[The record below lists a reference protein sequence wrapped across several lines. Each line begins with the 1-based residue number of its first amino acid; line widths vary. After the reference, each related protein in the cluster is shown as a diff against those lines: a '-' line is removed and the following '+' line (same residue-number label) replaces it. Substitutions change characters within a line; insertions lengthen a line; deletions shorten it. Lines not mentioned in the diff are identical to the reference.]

1 MDFKKLLSIQQIRHP
16 LVQQLA
22 LGEALLEQQR
32 PHLAELCFE
41 QVLKETNDAKLAT
54 LARIGKGKALKAR
67 GLFEAAHR
75 QFGQA
80 MKAAE
85 AAGEVQILLLALVE
99 DADTWSAQGQP
110 EQALRVLADGY
121 RRITS
126 LEEAPV
132 PKAHVRINEGLLLHQ
147 LGRLQE
153 ALNRFREAERI
164 LSDTEEEKPAQ
175 DARLLCL
182 LGQADVLVSLRQVRQ
197 ALDIVRTVKENLPEN
212 SSHRFHQTALE
223 IEAKCHDLLGEP
235 QRAVRCR
242 EKLATIS
249 KKGSVY
255 ARLALTYFTLGK
267 PEKAREWEEKAL
279 ATLEEREDIETR
291 IALFRLNMQRGQ
303 VKEGARHLDVV
314 VEQLFAAKNEM
325 ARLKCN
331 QLQVDIWVDEAKIN
345 AAEDSAEKIR
355 EQLLAWREEGREV
368 DADLLSVSQS
378 LGLIRNL
385 KGSLDEAE
393 DMFREALR
401 LAHRVGAPLTIAYTM
416 ANLGRCLMGKGDLK
430 TAKGLLGR
438 AQEIMSGCGAL
449 LPLRYVLID
458 EVRLS
463 VLEDQARLPE
473 AMEKLEAL
481 LQENARFQCPRLD
494 ITGLMTLGW
503 FHWRGG
509 RYEQA
514 RDAFR
519 KAMEIAEET
528 GMELRRLFA
537 MGLMGLLEGE
547 VGNKELAEQWLGEA
561 LEGMELRGAEIA
573 LAEALAERF
582 RDVTGFSW

>member
-1 MDFKKLLSIQQIRHP
+1 M
-16 LVQQLA
+16 VQ
-22 LGEALLEQQR
+22 
-32 PHLAELCFE
+32 
-41 QVLKETNDAKLAT
+41 
-54 LARIGKGKALKAR
+54 
-67 GLFEAAHR
+67 
-75 QFGQA
+75 
-80 MKAAE
+80 
-85 AAGEVQILLLALVE
+85 
-99 DADTWSAQGQP
+99 
-110 EQALRVLADGY
+110 
-121 RRITS
+121 
-126 LEEAPV
+126 
-132 PKAHVRINEGLLLHQ
+132 
-147 LGRLQE
+147 
-153 ALNRFREAERI
+153 
-164 LSDTEEEKPAQ
+164 
-175 DARLLCL
+175 
-182 LGQADVLVSLRQVRQ
+182 
-197 ALDIVRTVKENLPEN
+197 
-212 SSHRFHQTALE
+212 
-223 IEAKCHDLLGEP
+223 
-235 QRAVRCR
+235 
-242 EKLATIS
+242 
-249 KKGSVY
+249 
-255 ARLALTYFTLGK
+255 
-267 PEKAREWEEKAL
+267 
-279 ATLEEREDIETR
+279 
-291 IALFRLNMQRGQ
+291 
-303 VKEGARHLDVV
+303 
-314 VEQLFAAKNEM
+314 
-325 ARLKCN
+325 LKCN
-331 QLQVDIWVDEAKIN
+331 QLQVNLWIDEAKIN

-430 TAKGLLGR
+430 TAKRLLGR

-458 EVRLS
+458 KVRLS

-537 MGLMGLLEGE
+537 MGLMGLLEDE
-547 VGNKELAEQWLGEA
+547 AGNKELAEQWLGEA
-561 LEGMELRGAEIA
+561 LEGMELRGTEIA

-582 RDVTGFSW
+582 RDVTGFGW

>member
-16 LVQQLA
+16 LVRQLA
-22 LGEALLEQQR
+22 LGEALLEQQK

-41 QVLKETNDAKLAT
+41 QVLEETNDAKLAA
-54 LARIGKGKALKAR
+54 LARIGKGKALRAR

-75 QFGQA
+75 QLGQA
-80 MKAAE
+80 VEAAE

-121 RRITS
+121 QQIVS
-126 LEEAPV
+126 LKAPI
-132 PKAHVRINEGLLLHQ
+132 PKAYVRIREGFLLHQ

-164 LSDTEEEKPAQ
+164 LSDTEEGKPAQ
-175 DARLLCL
+175 DIRLLCL
-182 LGQADVLVSLRQVRQ
+182 LGQAGVLVSLRQVRQ
-197 ALDIVRTVKENLPEN
+197 ALDIVRTVKENLPE
-212 SSHRFHQTALE
+212 SGGHCFHQTALE

-249 KKGSVY
+249 KKGPVY
-255 ARLALTYFTLGK
+255 AQLALTYFTLGE

-314 VEQLFAAKNEM
+314 VEQLFAAKDEM
-325 ARLKCN
+325 VQLKCN
-331 QLQVDIWVDEAKIN
+331 QLQVNLWIDEAKIN

-385 KGSLDEAE
+385 KGLLDEAE
-393 DMFREALR
+393 DMFREVLR
-401 LAHRVGAPLTIAYTM
+401 LAHRIGSPLTIAYAM

-430 TAKGLLGR
+430 TAKGLLNR

-458 EVRLS
+458 KVRLS

-537 MGLMGLLEGE
+537 MGLMGLLEDE
-547 VGNKELAEQWLGEA
+547 AGNKELAEQWLGEA
-561 LEGMELRGAEIA
+561 LEGMELRGTEIA

-582 RDVTGFSW
+582 RDVTGFGW